1 MIVIIKILWI
11 LFAAVLKLAAI
22 GLGAYI
28 LENMFNA
35 IERIIDRNQ
44 GIVTV

>member
-11 LFAAVLKLAAI
+11 LLAVVLKLAAI

-35 IERIIDRNQ
+35 LDRVVDRHL
-44 GIVTV
+44 GVITV